1 MVCHFFFK
9 FIFEKERKRE
19 RERTGEGQ
27 REEDRESQA
36 GSTVSAEPDAGL
48 QLATRERTVRS

>member
-19 RERTGEGQ
+19 REREQGRG
-27 REEDRESQA
+27 
-36 GSTVSAEPDAGL
+36 
-48 QLATRERTVRS
+48 RERKTENPKQAPLSAQSPMLGSNSQPAREP